1 MNKPEYITVL
11 KKCPFCYASTG
22 VTLPKDS
29 YIRWKLGDTIQNA
42 WPEGATVERETLIS
56 GLCGT
61 CQAEVFDE

>member
-11 KKCPFCYASTG
+11 KKCPFCHASIS

-29 YIRWKLGDTIQNA
+29 YMCWKSGDTIQSA
-42 WPEGATVERETLIS
+42 WPEGTTAERETLIS
-56 GLCGT
+56 GLCGI